1 MWFHPDPGNR
11 SDVPK
16 FQPPLRGVGVTGPPQ
31 IQDQIIPMHSAHWER
46 SAMLFFSSPSWEGMT
61 QAMGTSWTEW
71 VNGTNIKLNEGLCI
85 HWYPLPFLKT
95 KGLFGDFI
103 LLKRPN
109 LMSPWFSMICKMAC
123 MVVRMYCECM
133 DEFLNLCSNPNMN
146 RTSSNSFG
154 DRGARYSQL
163 TGTTRRSVRRD
174 SESKNLCWRQKSR
187 YGRQKKPLSSSKDLC
202 LRSECYQISGILPII
217 LNAKNRKTP
226 GISCL
231 IGSASKHVAPQFW
244 FKTQLPL
251 SAPEEKGKQQIHL
264 PYPILLLLYMFGLRI
279 ILQSNQSRKT
289 RFKTIPD

>member
-1 MWFHPDPGNR
+1 MWFHPDSGNR

-163 TGTTRRSVRRD
+163 TGTTRPSVRRD
-174 SESKNLCWRQKSR
+174 SESKNLCRRQKSR
-187 YGRQKKPLSSSKDLC
+187 YGRQKKTIVIFQRPVFEEWMLPNFRDLAHNLECKKSKNTWHQLSHW
-202 LRSECYQISGILPII
+202 ISIKACCPTVLVQNTATPVSPR
-217 LNAKNRKTP
+217 RKGQTADTP
-226 GISCL
+226 TLSHL
-231 IGSASKHVAPQFW
+231 IVTVYVWP
-244 FKTQLPL
+244 
-251 SAPEEKGKQQIHL
+251 
-264 PYPILLLLYMFGLRI
+264 
-279 ILQSNQSRKT
+279 
-289 RFKTIPD
+289 